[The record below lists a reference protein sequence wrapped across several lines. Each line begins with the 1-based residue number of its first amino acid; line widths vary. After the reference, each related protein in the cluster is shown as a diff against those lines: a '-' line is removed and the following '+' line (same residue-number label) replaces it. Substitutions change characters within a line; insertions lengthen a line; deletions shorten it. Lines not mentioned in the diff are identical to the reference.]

1 MWDPLTGSLTRT
13 TLHGLYES
21 AALLPETVIDAV
33 YSRISARGDDHVWI
47 SLIPRQEAMA
57 RAARL
62 SAIRTASEALPPL
75 WGLPFAI
82 KDNIDLAG
90 VPTTAACPAY
100 AYLPDRSA
108 TVVER
113 LIGAGA
119 IPIGKTNLDQFAT
132 GLVGVRSPYGVPGN
146 PFNPAYIP
154 GGSSSGSAVAVAT
167 GLVSFALGTDT
178 AGSGRIPAGFCNV
191 VGLKPT
197 RGLVPTVGVVPACRS
212 LDCVSI
218 FALTIEDAAAVLS
231 VATGPDPQ
239 DAYSRP
245 MARRLTM
252 HRTMSS
258 CRFGIPNHLDFL
270 GDVEAAHLFNQ
281 AVARLEAM
289 GGRIIAIDLTP
300 FSEAGQLLYDG
311 PWVAERLAALETF
324 VRTSGGAMHP
334 ITHQIIAG
342 GAAYSAVDTFR
353 AFDRLQRIR
362 AQTRQVWD
370 RIDCLIVP
378 TAPTV
383 YRIDAVEA
391 EPIRLNT
398 CLGLYTNFVNL
409 LDLAA
414 IAVPGGFRPPGIP
427 MGITLVAPAFQDDL
441 LVDLASA
448 FQWQSGLRLG
458 ATNHTALFPLHS
470 RDRRSTREPCA
481 EEESGPSA

>member
-1 MWDPLTGSLTRT
+1 MWDPLTGSLTRA
-13 TLHGLYES
+13 TLHGLYQS
-21 AALLPETVIDAV
+21 GALRPETVIEAI
-33 YSRISARGDDHVWI
+33 YSRIAARGDDHVWI
-47 SLIPRQEAMA
+47 SLISRQEAMA

-62 SAIRTASEALPPL
+62 SALRTSSEALPPL

-178 AGSGRIPAGFCNV
+178 AGSGRIPAAFCNV

-197 RGLVPTVGVVPACRS
+197 RGLIPTVGVVPACRS

-218 FALTIEDAAAVLS
+218 FALTVEDAAAVCS

-245 MARRLTM
+245 TARRLTTL
-252 HRTMSS
+252 RTTSG
-258 CRFGIPNHLDFL
+258 CRFGIPNRLDFL
-270 GDVEAAHLFNQ
+270 GDAEAAHLFDQ

-289 GGRIIAIDLTP
+289 GGKAVVIDFAP

-324 VRTSGGAMHP
+324 VRTSGDAMHP

-342 GAAYSAVDTFR
+342 GAVYSAVDTFR
-353 AFDRLQRIR
+353 ALDRLQHLR

-370 RIDCLIVP
+370 RIDCLMVP

-391 EPIRLNT
+391 EPLRLNT

-427 MGITLVAPAFQDDL
+427 MGITLIAPAFQDDL

-448 FQWQSGLRLG
+448 FQRQSGLRLG
-458 ATNHTALFPLHS
+458 ATDDTALFPLHS

-481 EEESGPSA
+481 EEESGPAA